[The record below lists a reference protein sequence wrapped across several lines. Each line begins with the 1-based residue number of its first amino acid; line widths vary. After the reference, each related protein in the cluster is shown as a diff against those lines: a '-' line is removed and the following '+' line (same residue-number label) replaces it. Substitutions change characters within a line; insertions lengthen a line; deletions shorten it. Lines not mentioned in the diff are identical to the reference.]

1 MMRRNSPGA
10 FTLIE
15 LLVSIIMLTLLVLL
29 VSGILNSTTKLT
41 SVSTKRMEAD
51 SEERQLLD
59 RMAIDFAQMVKRKD
73 ISYYVKTAGTTQ
85 TGNDLIAFF
94 STVPGYYPSSYS
106 YDSPISLVAYRVN
119 SNAGSTGSYNRLE
132 RMAKSL
138 QWNGASASPSPGPIR
153 FNTTILS
160 TWPAATSSTT
170 ADGDYEVA
178 GSRVF
183 RFEYYY
189 LLKPDPTTGVSR
201 GYSNGA
207 FWAST
212 DSFTIGD
219 VAAIVVAIAVIDPAS
234 RSLLSSAQ
242 LTTLAGSTVLQ
253 DAGSWGTITAGQL
266 LSQWQTALN
275 ALTTMPRAA
284 ISNVRLYERYF
295 YLSSPAP

>member
-1 MMRRNSPGA
+1 MRRNRTSG

-15 LLVSIIMLTLLVLL
+15 LLVAIVMLALLVLL
-29 VSGILNSTTKLT
+29 VSSILNSTTKLT

-73 ISYYVKTAGTTQ
+73 ISYYMKTAGTTQ

-94 STVPGYYPSSYS
+94 SAVPGYYPATSYQ
-106 YDSPISLVAYRVN
+106 SPLSLVAYRVN
-119 SNAGSTGSYNRLE
+119 SAPASKSYNRLE
-132 RMAKSL
+132 RMAKGL
-138 QWNGASASPSPGPIR
+138 QWNGYSASYTPIL
-153 FNTTILS
+153 FNTPIATTAVWS
-160 TWPAATSSTT
+160 AAASTT
-170 ADGDYEVA
+170 AIDNDYEVA

-189 LLKPDPTTGVSR
+189 LLKPDASGVPR
-201 GYSNGA
+201 NYSNGG
-207 FWAST
+207 FWPGDT
-212 DSFTIGD
+212 TTFTVGD
-219 VAAIVVAIAVIDPAS
+219 VAAIVVAIAVMDPAS
-234 RSLLSSAQ
+234 RSLLSNAQ
-242 LTTLAGSTVLQ
+242 LATLAGSTVLR
-253 DAGSWGTITAGQL
+253 DAGSWGTITTGQL

-275 ALTTMPRAA
+275 AVTNMPHTA